1 MLVLVTLISKAG
13 EALAPHLLL
22 RSPLLLLLLNANDAL
37 CALAGPR
44 LRAPAFFAVVLA
56 RRGAEDGAF
65 FAVGWAHGE
74 AALRSLEAASP
85 GAARAGRAAVERLA
99 AAPRLGLAALALF
112 PAAPCQLA
120 AGAARTPPLAFA
132 AVTLLSSAVRAA
144 ALRSL
149 GSHASPALHGL
160 VQHPAVAV
168 GCAVAATLSLA
179 AAMRPLLAA
188 RL

>member
-1 MLVLVTLISKAG
+1 V
-13 EALAPHLLL
+13 LL
-22 RSPLLLLLLNANDAL
+22 R
-37 CALAGPR
+37 
-44 LRAPAFFAVVLA
+44 RA
-56 RRGAEDGAF
+56 AEDGAF
-65 FAVGWAHGE
+65 FAVGWRHGE
-74 AALRSLEAASP
+74 AALRSLEAAAP
-85 GAARAGRAAVERLA
+85 GAARQFRAAVQRLA

-132 AVTLLSSAVRAA
+132 AVTLLSSGVRAA

-149 GSHASPALHGL
+149 GSHASPALHSVL
-160 VQHPAVAV
+160 QHPAVALL
-168 GCAVAATLSLA
+168 CAVAATLSFA